1 MREKIKKLVNVVK
14 KNKKRRSEKRYNVK
28 VMSAA
33 RQNPN
38 DISHLAHW
46 LSYFD
51 SMNRIEMVH
60 SFDPETSLRLSY
72 IDEGNVVDDYS
83 HYEDYEENAVA
94 NYEEEWNEK
103 HKDWKEFKIK

>member
-83 HYEDYEENAVA
+83 HYEDYEE
-94 NYEEEWNEK
+94 EWNEK